1 MKKRKM
7 LAISASLRNARW
19 GKGIVDLIESIKSIE
34 SKEELKQFLSS
45 EAKIHYQQFLDAGR
59 EEGMQFDEIYRNL
72 KKLKGKK
79 GLCNSEVGMVAALW
93 AAHNDGSDIEYLP
106 LSSYFKANG
115 SEKDLSIL
123 KDKIMSC
130 DGLILCSPVY
140 FGDRSSPASDLIEF
154 IRKDDEIVASLKN
167 KVVGGVSVGA
177 KRNGGQETA
186 LVYQLLEMSDLGM
199 YAVGN
204 DSETAS
210 QYGGT
215 IVAGDVGTAADDD
228 YGIKTSIGVGRR
240 VSRVSELINLSK
252 GRSLSGKLKVMF
264 WILQDSENFALNK
277 VNELIAIAGNAIEVK
292 IIKTDSS
299 EVGRC
304 IACDICPIHVGK
316 DSEYRC
322 IVKKKKDKFVDIH
335 ESIIDYDLIV
345 PVTFSPK
352 ERGGVSTVY
361 QKFIERTRYIRRG
374 DYIWS
379 NTAIFPLAYE
389 EIGATENLQIRMIT
403 SLIRHHTIILPS
415 QVPYLY
421 NDRVINEDTV
431 INNWKKAIKSSV
443 IIAKGRLVNLS
454 NKGALTYNP
463 VGYILSTEVDKG
475 LTVEQRRKILNND
488 RAVRLKKDI
497 ELRLK

>member
-1 MKKRKM
+1 MRNRKI

-19 GKGIVDLIESIKSIE
+19 GKGIDDLIKSIKSI
-34 SKEELKQFLSS
+34 KNKKELKDFILN

-59 EEGMQFDEIYRNL
+59 ESDKPFDEIYKNL
-72 KKLKGKK
+72 RKLKGKK
-79 GLCNSEVGMVAALW
+79 GLCNSEIGMVSALW
-93 AAHNDGSDIEYLP
+93 SAYHDGSDIEYVP
-106 LSSYFKANG
+106 LSSFFKANG
-115 SEKDLSIL
+115 SEVNLDVL
-123 KDKIMSC
+123 KRKIIEC
-130 DGLILCSPVY
+130 DGLLLCSPVY

-154 IRKDDEIVASLKN
+154 IRKDSEVTESLKG
-167 KVVGGVSVGA
+167 KVVGGISVGA

-186 LVYQLLEMSDLGM
+186 LVYQLLDMNNLGM

-215 IVAGDVGTAADDD
+215 IVAGDIGTAADDD
-228 YGIKTSIGVGRR
+228 YGIKTSMGVGRR
-240 VSRVSELINLSK
+240 ISRVVELISLSK
-252 GRSLSGKLKVMF
+252 KQKLKGKLKVMF
-264 WILQDSENFALNK
+264 WILQDSEDFAINK
-277 VNELIAIAGNAIEVK
+277 VHELIKIAGNEIDAEIIE
-292 IIKTDSS
+292 TNNS

-322 IVKKKKDKFVDIH
+322 IVKKRKDKFLEIH

-352 ERGGVSTVY
+352 ARGKVNTVY

-374 DYIWS
+374 DYAWS

-421 NDRVINEDTV
+421 ENKIINENEV
-431 INNWKKAIKSSV
+431 IKNWKNAIKSTANIV
-443 IIAKGRLVNLS
+443 TGRLLNLK
-454 NKGALTYNP
+454 NKSTLTYNP
-463 VGYILSTEVDKG
+463 VGYYLSAAADKES
-475 LTVEQRRKILNND
+475 TVEERRKVLHTD
-488 RAVRLKKDI
+488 RECRLKLDI
-497 ELRLK
+497 KNRL